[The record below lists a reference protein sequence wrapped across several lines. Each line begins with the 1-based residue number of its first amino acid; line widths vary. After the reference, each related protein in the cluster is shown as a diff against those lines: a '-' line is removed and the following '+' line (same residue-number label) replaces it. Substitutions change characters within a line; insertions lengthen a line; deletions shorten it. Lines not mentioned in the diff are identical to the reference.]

1 MKFRAS
7 IIATIFIVLAAS
19 TATTVAQD
27 TKHWTLLH
35 SFNGRDFAP
44 RATVLLHGKDDGT
57 AEMTLTNDN
66 DAVVGVTQIK
76 AMMDFGLY
84 QLKLIDQ
91 ETQSTILTSVPSCQV
106 RQASFRDEITVTL
119 NSVGSAISLTYSP
132 LVSPLA
138 PPCEAMNEMT
148 EQLPVPDSGG
158 IAFTSKIFF
167 ETAVPGM
174 VIPAILPITAPQQ
187 GLKFY
192 PKTPGQPGQP
202 GQPSPTLTEEP
213 KSFFMKYWYII
224 LPLVIVSM
232 IGPGAEAP
240 VANGTPATARQPTA
254 TTAAPTVQPASLN
267 TTGESSSGASPSKPQ
282 RRGKRN

>member
-1 MKFRAS
+1 MMKFRAS

-27 TKHWTLLH
+27 TKQWTLLH

-106 RQASFRDEITVTL
+106 RQASFR
-119 NSVGSAISLTYSP
+119 
-132 LVSPLA
+132 
-138 PPCEAMNEMT
+138 
-148 EQLPVPDSGG
+148 
-158 IAFTSKIFF
+158 
-167 ETAVPGM
+167 
-174 VIPAILPITAPQQ
+174 
-187 GLKFY
+187 
-192 PKTPGQPGQP
+192 
-202 GQPSPTLTEEP
+202 
-213 KSFFMKYWYII
+213 
-224 LPLVIVSM
+224 
-232 IGPGAEAP
+232 
-240 VANGTPATARQPTA
+240 
-254 TTAAPTVQPASLN
+254 
-267 TTGESSSGASPSKPQ
+267 
-282 RRGKRN
+282 